1 MVFTLA
7 CPENSAYMYG
17 NMMRT
22 ALCTMLKDPGFSVL
36 TSDKEA
42 QICASDM
49 LELKLKFVHLIRWNL
64 HKVVSPIFY
73 QYITDEMFK
82 QLVKQ
87 QYKLPATT
95 MEVCSLPP
103 LDYQEQNAVQYAQ
116 DTLSDIC
123 VSVRKG
129 GLIN

>member
-1 MVFTLA
+1 
-7 CPENSAYMYG
+7 
-17 NMMRT
+17 
-22 ALCTMLKDPGFSVL
+22 
-36 TSDKEA
+36 
-42 QICASDM
+42 M
-49 LELKLKFVHLIRWNL
+49 LELKLKFVHLICWNL

-87 QYKLPATT
+87 QYKLQATT
-95 MEVCSLPP
+95 MEACSLPP
-103 LDYQEQNAVQYAQ
+103 LDYQEQNAVQYVQ

-123 VSVRKG
+123 ISIRKR